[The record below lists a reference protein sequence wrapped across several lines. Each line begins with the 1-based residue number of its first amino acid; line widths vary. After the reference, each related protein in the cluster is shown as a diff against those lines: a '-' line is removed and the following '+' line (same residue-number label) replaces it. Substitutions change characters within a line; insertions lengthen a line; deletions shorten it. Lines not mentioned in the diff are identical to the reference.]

1 MAYENKTNLTQENIR
16 RAFLKILKDK
26 KIRRRHNK

>member
-26 KIRRRHNK
+26 KNSTTSQ